1 MNVTLRRSLETE
13 SFRNKRKRFVLLL
26 GPFRGPFFHQ
36 GLEWFLF
43 GLLLTILAFTHVSCS
58 LCLDLIGCAQS
69 NALPIDLCRF
79 KHPGVQILFPM
90 VSLFQLSSDLAI
102 AMVSQAPRSPRSP
115 R

>member
-1 MNVTLRRSLETE
+1 MNVILRRSLAIE

-43 GLLLTILAFTHVSCS
+43 GLLLTILAFTHINRSF
-58 LCLDLIGCAQS
+58 CLDLIGCEES

-79 KHPGVQILFPM
+79 KHSRLQILFPM

-102 AMVSQAPRSPRSP
+102 ARVSQGAG
-115 R
+115 